1 MARGVD
7 LKFARGRGVEGL
19 SKDSDKYTHV
29 LYIVRYLLLDASMKR
44 SETKRS

>member
-29 LYIVRYLLLDASMKR
+29 HCAVPSVGCQH
-44 SETKRS
+44 ETV